1 MMTTATATKSK
12 KEKTFVKTKSSQ
24 KCSPLLWYV
33 FEIEQQRRQKG
44 EK

>member
-12 KEKTFVKTKSSQ
+12 KEKTFGKTKSSQ
-24 KCSPLLWYV
+24 KCSPLWYV
-33 FEIEQQRRQKG
+33 LKLNNSGQKG